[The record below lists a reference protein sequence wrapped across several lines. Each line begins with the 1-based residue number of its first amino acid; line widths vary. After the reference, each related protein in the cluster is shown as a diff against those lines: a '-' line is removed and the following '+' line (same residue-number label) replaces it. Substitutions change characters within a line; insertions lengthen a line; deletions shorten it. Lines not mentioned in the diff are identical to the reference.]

1 MSSFLNLGGS
11 LIDLGTRYEYS
22 EGISESDQEFYSQA
36 EQVVFDQVS
45 KSAGLDPLETAESI
59 ARIRRA
65 RRAAQMA
72 IILASADGPL
82 PFGDMLAIGVL
93 GVYAGYEVYKT
104 VETFV

>member
-1 MSSFLNLGGS
+1 MTSFLNLGGS

-22 EGISESDQEFYSQA
+22 EGISQSDQEFYSQA
-36 EQVVFDQVS
+36 ERVVLE
-45 KSAGLDPLETAESI
+45 KAAEAAGLDLVESAESI

-65 RRAAQMA
+65 TRAAQLA

-82 PFGDMLAIGVL
+82 PIGDMLAIGVL
-93 GVYAGYEVYKT
+93 GVYAGYEIYKS

>member
-1 MSSFLNLGGS
+1 MSSFLNVGGS

-22 EGISESDQEFYSQA
+22 EGISESDQEFYSEA
-36 EQVVFDQVS
+36 EQVVLDDVS
-45 KSAGLDPLETAESI
+45 NSTGLELLENAG
-59 ARIRRA
+59 RIRRA
-65 RRAAQMA
+65 RRAVQVA

-93 GVYAGYEVYKT
+93 GVYAGYEVYKA

>member
-1 MSSFLNLGGS
+1 MTSMLNVGGS
-11 LIDLGTRYEYS
+11 LIDLGTVYQYS
-22 EGISESDQEFYSQA
+22 EGISVSDQEFYSEA
-36 EQVVFDQVS
+36 EKLVFDQIVKAS
-45 KSAGLDPLETAESI
+45 GFDPVKTAQSI

-72 IILASADGPL
+72 ITLASADGPL

-104 VETFV
+104 VETYV